1 MVPVLAL
8 LFLATPLIEIA
19 LFIQVGG
26 WLGLWPTLALVVITA
41 VAGVTLLR
49 AQGLRTITRARTRI
63 ERREAPIEEIFD
75 GLCLAVAAVC
85 LLTPGFFTDAVGVAL
100 LIPAVRALLRGY
112 VLARMVVHMQHGP
125 GAHNGPGYPGAG
137 PHGPSYHGGFGYRG
151 PDDDIIEGDYTDVT
165 GKGRPGGGSEGPGR
179 RLPH

>member
-100 LIPAVRALLRGY
+100 ADPRCPRASSRLC
-112 VLARMVVHMQHGP
+112 ARAHG
-125 GAHNGPGYPGAG
+125 G
-137 PHGPSYHGGFGYRG
+137 PHAAWTRRPQWARLSRRWPSWSVIPWRLWLS
-151 PDDDIIEGDYTDVT
+151 
-165 GKGRPGGGSEGPGR
+165 RPR
-179 RLPH
+179 R